1 MSSRKE
7 ALNLLA
13 QDFHRYSSN
22 TGITPFLKTYYL
34 QRGFRYTVW
43 LRLSAINGLVGM
55 ISKIILHHLSSKFC
69 NEIHS
74 CTRIGGGL
82 YLGHGYGIVIHP
94 TAVIGNNVNLS
105 QFTTVGSNKG
115 KAATIGDN
123 VYIGPGV
130 CVVEDV
136 TIAEGSTIGAGSVV
150 TKNTPPNS
158 VSVGVPDKVI
168 KYKTYE
174 DT

>member
-1 MSSRKE
+1 MSSKKE
-7 ALNLLA
+7 AVKLLA
-13 QDFHRYSSN
+13 QDFHRYCS
-22 TGITPFLKTYYL
+22 TKGITSFLKTYYL

-43 LRLSAINGLVGM
+43 LRLSAVNGLVGM
-55 ISKIILHHLSSKFC
+55 LSKIILHHLSSKFC

-94 TAVIGNNVNLS
+94 TAVIGSNVNLS
-105 QFTTVGSNKG
+105 QFTTIGSNKG
-115 KAATIGDN
+115 KAATIGNN

-136 TIAEGSTIGAGSVV
+136 TIGDGSTIGAGSVV
-150 TKNTPPNS
+150 TRNTPPLS
-158 VSVGVPDKVI
+158 FSRCAC
-168 KYKTYE
+168 
-174 DT
+174 

>member
-1 MSSRKE
+1 MSSLKE
-7 ALNLLA
+7 ALCLVS
-13 QDFHRYSSN
+13 QDYNRYELKNGVVS
-22 TGITPFLKTYYL
+22 FLKTYYL

-43 LRLSAINGLVGM
+43 LRLSTVNGIVGLL
-55 ISKIILHHLSSKFC
+55 SKLILHHLSSKFC

-74 CTRIGGGL
+74 CSTIGGGL

-94 TAVIGNNVNLS
+94 TAVIGSNVNLS
-105 QFTTVGSNKG
+105 QFTTIGSNKG

-136 TIAEGSTIGAGSVV
+136 IIGESSTVGAGSVV
-150 TKNTPPNS
+150 TRNIPPHS
-158 VSVGVPDKVI
+158 VSAGVPAKVI
-168 KYKTYE
+168 RYK
-174 DT
+174 DV

>member
-1 MSSRKE
+1 MSCRKE

-22 TGITPFLKTYYL
+22 KGIISFLKTYYL

-43 LRLSAINGLVGM
+43 LRLSAINGWVGT
-55 ISKIILHHLSSKFC
+55 ISKFILHHLSSKFC

-94 TAVIGNNVNLS
+94 TAVIGSNVNLS
-105 QFTTVGSNKG
+105 QFTTIGSNKG

-136 TIAEGSTIGAGSVV
+136 TIGEGSIIGAGSVV
-150 TKNTPPNS
+150 TRNTPPNS
-158 VSVGVPDKVI
+158 VSAGVPAKVI
-168 KYKTYE
+168 KYK
-174 DT
+174 DV

>member
-1 MSSRKE
+1 MSSLKN
-7 ALNLLA
+7 ALKLLG
-13 QDFHRYSSN
+13 QDYHRYKTNGGFSS
-22 TGITPFLKTYYL
+22 FLKTYYL

-43 LRLSAINGLVGM
+43 LRLSAVSGLVG
-55 ISKIILHHLSSKFC
+55 ITAKIILHHLSSKFC

-94 TAVIGNNVNLS
+94 TAVIGRNVNLS
-105 QFTTVGSNKG
+105 QFTTIGSNKG

-136 TIAEGSTIGAGSVV
+136 TIGEGSTIGAGSVV
-150 TKNTPPNS
+150 TRNTPPNS
-158 VSVGVPDKVI
+158 VSAGVPAKVI
-168 KYKTYE
+168 KYK
-174 DT
+174 DV

>member
-55 ISKIILHHLSSKFC
+55 ISKIVLPHLSSKFC

-115 KAATIGDN
+115 KAATIGNN

-130 CVVEDV
+130 CVVEDD

-158 VSVGVPDKVI
+158 VSVGVPAKVI

>member
-1 MSSRKE
+1 MSICR
-7 ALNLLA
+7 NLL
-13 QDFHRYSSN
+13 QSV
-22 TGITPFLKTYYL
+22 P
-34 QRGFRYTVW
+34 
-43 LRLSAINGLVGM
+43 
-55 ISKIILHHLSSKFC
+55 
-69 NEIHS
+69 
-74 CTRIGGGL
+74 TR
-82 YLGHGYGIVIHP
+82 
-94 TAVIGNNVNLS
+94 ARR
-105 QFTTVGSNKG
+105 Q
-115 KAATIGDN
+115 
-123 VYIGPGV
+123 PGV

>member
-1 MSSRKE
+1 MSSKKE

-13 QDFHRYSSN
+13 QDFYRYCSAK
-22 TGITPFLKTYYL
+22 GITSFLKTYYL

-43 LRLSAINGLVGM
+43 LRLSAVNGLVGM
-55 ISKIILHHLSSKFC
+55 LSKIILHHLSSKFC

-94 TAVIGNNVNLS
+94 TAVIGSNVNLS
-105 QFTTVGSNKG
+105 QFTTIGSNKG
-115 KAATIGDN
+115 KAATIGNN

-136 TIAEGSTIGAGSVV
+136 TIGDGSTIGAGSVV
-150 TKNTPPNS
+150 TRNTPPHS
-158 VSVGVPDKVI
+158 VSVGVPAKVI
-168 KYKTYE
+168 RYK
-174 DT
+174 DV

>member
-1 MSSRKE
+1 MSSKKE

-22 TGITPFLKTYYL
+22 KGIISFLKTYYL

-43 LRLSAINGLVGM
+43 LRLSAINGWVGM
-55 ISKIILHHLSSKFC
+55 ISKFFLHHLSSKFC

-74 CTRIGGGL
+74 CTQIGGGL

-94 TAVIGNNVNLS
+94 TAVIGSNVNLS
-105 QFTTVGSNKG
+105 QFTTIGSNKG

-136 TIAEGSTIGAGSVV
+136 TIGEGSVIGAGSVV
-150 TKNTPPNS
+150 TRNTPPQLS
-158 VSVGVPDKVI
+158 FSRCAC
-168 KYKTYE
+168 
-174 DT
+174 

>member
-1 MSSRKE
+1 MCSRKE

-13 QDFHRYSSN
+13 QDFNRYCSN
-22 TGITPFLKTYYL
+22 KGIASFLKTYYL

-43 LRLSAINGLVGM
+43 LRLSATNGWVGM
-55 ISKIILHHLSSKFC
+55 ISKFILHHLSSKFC

-94 TAVIGNNVNLS
+94 TAVIGRNVNLS
-105 QFTTVGSNKG
+105 QFTTIGSNKG

-136 TIAEGSTIGAGSVV
+136 TIGEGSVIGAGSVV
-150 TKNTPPNS
+150 TRNTPPNS
-158 VSVGVPDKVI
+158 VSAGVPAKVI
-168 KYKTYE
+168 KYK
-174 DT
+174 DV